1 MTFLTAYLIIT
12 WLMPMTIQLFRRHG
26 ITSDFTAA
34 SRQTGPYTG
43 ATPIMGGGVLIVGI
57 LISSLLWTTLNQYI
71 IALLL
76 IMLSFGLIGVLDD
89 LAKVFHKR
97 RIERGE
103 EARKSYSDKADGI
116 SGKGRLAAEFA
127 VALLVVL
134 GLYLYVDID
143 GHLVVPFVP
152 IDEWYPYLPK
162 YLFIPFMLLVI
173 VGGANAVNLT
183 DGMDTLATVPLMTCT
198 LFVGAVAYIGGDLDF
213 ATKLKIPHLSHDIK
227 ELAVLA
233 AAIISAGFAFL
244 KYNAPPAQ
252 IYMGDL
258 GALALGSVVSAMFI
272 FVKAELFLP
281 IVGGLFVFSALSTII
296 QRGFFRAMLRL
307 RGRDFAETYRFFL
320 KSPYHHHLQQLW
332 TYHPEVPKV
341 KSVWLMMLEKLGV
354 RSVPE
359 DNKLLTPQE
368 VNSRVVWHFHLRSI
382 WLFVITL
389 ILYFKVR

>member
-76 IMLSFGLIGVLDD
+76 IMLSFGLIGALDD

-103 EARKSYSDKADGI
+103 EVRKSYSDKADGI